1 MRVGLTIFCQNTGDW
16 DRYEAEERGEDVA
29 ARPSKADAEIFRE
42 EVGLALM
49 ADNLGFDSVWTVEH
63 HFTPYTMVTNPL
75 QLLTYLSGVTKN
87 VDLGSMVVVL
97 PWHNPVRVAE
107 DVAML
112 DMLLGPD
119 RQIMCGVGR
128 GLGRREY
135 DGMNI
140 DQAEA
145 RGRFDEGIEILQELL
160 ATGRTSFK
168 GEFWQLDDVHL
179 RPQPERDL
187 SPQLFCAGGTSET
200 TQVIAKHNISPLAVP
215 TTSVETAL
223 KGARNFANLR
233 YEAGFAPVHNKLSLW
248 TYCSDDPA
256 EVEEAHGWV
265 VDYSD
270 TALRHYELAGTHL
283 DNVKGYE
290 TYAKNAA
297 NVRADPEAFR
307 KNFVQDHPLGNPDE
321 VIAQTRYLAETFGAS
336 EIMFAFKYG
345 NMPIERAERSLQMF
359 AREVLPALKEIDAA
373 PLQPEAAHSAG

>member
-1 MRVGLTIFCQNTGDW
+1 MRIGLSIFCQNAGDW

-29 ARPSKADAEIFRE
+29 VHPSKSDAEILRE

-49 ADNLGFDSVWTVEH
+49 ADDLGFDSVWTVEH

-75 QLLTYLSGVTKN
+75 QLLTYLSGVTNN

-145 RGRFDEGIEILQELL
+145 RGRFDEGIEILRALL
-160 ATGRTSFK
+160 ATGKCSFK
-168 GEFWQLDDVHL
+168 GEFWQLDDLHL

-187 SPQLFCAGGTSET
+187 SSQLFCAGGTSET

-215 TTSVETAL
+215 TSSVELAL
-223 KGARNFANLR
+223 KGARNYANLR
-233 YEAGFAPVHNKLSLW
+233 YEAGFAPVHNKLALW
-248 TYCSDDPA
+248 TYCSEDPA
-256 EVEEAHGWV
+256 EVEEALGWV

-290 TYAKNAA
+290 TYARNAA
-297 NVRADPEAFR
+297 TVRADPEAFR
-307 KNFVQDHPLGNPDE
+307 QNFVRDHPLGNPDQ

-336 EIMFAFKYG
+336 EIMFSFKYG
-345 NMPIERAERSLQMF
+345 NMPIERAERSLEMF
-359 AREVLPALKEIDAA
+359 ARDVLPALKDIDAA
-373 PLQPEAAHSAG
+373 PLQPEAAQAAG